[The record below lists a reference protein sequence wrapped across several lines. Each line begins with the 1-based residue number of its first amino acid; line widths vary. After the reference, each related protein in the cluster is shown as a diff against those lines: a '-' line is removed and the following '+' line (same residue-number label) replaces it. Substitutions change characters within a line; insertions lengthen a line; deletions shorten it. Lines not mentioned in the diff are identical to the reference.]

1 MAGIDGITTGTDT
14 TAMIAQLMQVEA
26 RPQAMLKQKVS
37 SSQTFVSAL
46 QNLNTKIA
54 SLAESAGKVAKPAET
69 DLYTAVSSSDK
80 VTVATKAGAAAG
92 ALDIRVDRLATAQV
106 SLSGALAAWP
116 NGDALSITKD
126 GTVTELDTAGKSLD
140 EVISTV
146 NKANLG
152 VTAVKIAAGSVD
164 GVAQYR
170 LQFSAAATGSE
181 GAFSISHNGTDLGS
195 IRPAQDAQVT
205 LWVGVPGAET
215 SITSATNTFGSLL
228 PGVDVTVKEASP
240 APVTVSVSRDEK
252 AVADV
257 AAKFVAG
264 LADVFSY
271 MNRNSAVSVST
282 ADGTTKASGGQ
293 FTGDSGVRALKDSI
307 MRAATSPVDGRSP
320 SEIGIVLTKD
330 GTVEFN
336 AEKFAAALKADP
348 EKTQAALQT
357 IASRVEAA
365 GKQASDK
372 YDGTITLRIK
382 GQESEVRSLNTQIA
396 DWDRRLASREATLS
410 RTWSTLEVTL
420 GKLNNQ
426 MSWLTSQLDSLSA
439 NSSKK

>member
-26 RPQAMLKQKVS
+26 RPQMMLKQKVS

-80 VTVATKAGAAAG
+80 VTVATKPGAAAG

-116 NGDALSITKD
+116 NGDALSITRD

-152 VTAVKIAAGSVD
+152 VTAVKIAAGSID

-170 LQFSAAATGSE
+170 LQFSATATGSE
-181 GAFSISHNGTDLGS
+181 NAFSISHNGTDLGS

-205 LWVGVPGAET
+205 LWAGVAGAET
-215 SITSATNTFGSLL
+215 LITSATNTFADLL
-228 PGVDVTVKEASP
+228 PGVDVTVKEASA
-240 APVTVSVSRDEK
+240 APVTVSVNRDEK
-252 AVADV
+252 AVTDV

-357 IASRVEAA
+357 IASRVETAS
-365 GKQASDK
+365 KEASDK
-372 YDGTITLRIK
+372 YDGTITRRIQ
-382 GQESEVRSLNTQIA
+382 GQESEVKSLNTQIA
-396 DWDRRLASREATLS
+396 DWDRRLTSRQATLE
-410 RTWSTLEVTL
+410 RTWNTLEVTL

-426 MSWLTSQLDSLSA
+426 MDWLTSQLDSLSA
-439 NSSKK
+439 SSSKK